1 MARISS
7 YKNASPV
14 VGTDKW
20 IGTDSQNLDQTK
32 NFTADSVAQYI
43 RINGKVA
50 VIGQLIY
57 KYVLIPKTSMGS
69 FSLPTG
75 ALDVQPFNT
84 ITELVISEQDNT
96 PQNVVAFLD
105 YLINSDILIGEQ
117 NDISNFGHYKVTNY
131 TIDPNNNSF
140 YNLNVTY
147 LGGNGSLEK
156 DKYYDIVNFTL
167 AGNQGDKSYIFT
179 QANPNTVWTINH
191 NLDKFPS
198 VSVVDT
204 SNTMVEGLTEYTGKN
219 TLTVTFTAGFAGKAY
234 LN

>member
-7 YKNASPV
+7 YINATPV
-14 VGTDKW
+14 VDNDKW
-20 IGTDSQNLDQTK
+20 IGTDSQNRDQTK
-32 NFTADSVAQYI
+32 NFTAESVARYI

-50 VIGQLIY
+50 VAGQLIY
-57 KYVLIPKTSMGS
+57 KYVRVPLTDMGT
-69 FSLPTG
+69 FSLPSG
-75 ALDVQPFNT
+75 ALEFQPFNT

-105 YLINSDILIGEQ
+105 YLVDSDILIGEQ
-117 NDISNFGHYKVTNY
+117 NDIVNFGHYKITGY
-131 TIDPNNNSF
+131 TINPINNSF

-147 LGGNGSLEK
+147 LGGNGLLEE

-167 AGNQGDKSYIFT
+167 AGDVSDKSYIFT
-179 QANPNTVWTINH
+179 QANPNTIWTINH
-191 NLDKFPS
+191 NLNKFPS

-204 SNTMVEGLTEYTGKN
+204 SNTVVEGLTEYINTN